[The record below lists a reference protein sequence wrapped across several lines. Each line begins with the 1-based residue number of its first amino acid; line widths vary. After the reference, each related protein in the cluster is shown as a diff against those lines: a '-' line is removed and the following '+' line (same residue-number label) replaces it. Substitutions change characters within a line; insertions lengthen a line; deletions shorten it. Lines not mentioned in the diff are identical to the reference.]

1 MKALRHLENPGDTFG
16 IFGVCNESGNNLKLR
31 GLAQV
36 EEMVMDVKG
45 LLIDIGMIIV
55 MIIGVVEVTDVDH
68 LHHDAVVE
76 MMGVITEVDILVT
89 EEVT

>member
-1 MKALRHLENPGDTFG
+1 MRAEVVVVDLVVYRPQDMVVE
-16 IFGVCNESGNNLKLR
+16 
-31 GLAQV
+31 V

-55 MIIGVVEVTDVDH
+55 MIIGVVEVTDVDP

-76 MMGVITEVDILVT
+76 MMGDITEEDILVT

>member
-1 MKALRHLENPGDTFG
+1 MRAEVVVDDLVVYRPLDME
-16 IFGVCNESGNNLKLR
+16 VE
-31 GLAQV
+31 V

-76 MMGVITEVDILVT
+76 MMGDITEEDILVT